1 MSEHGPRAQTPPGAP
16 RILVAEP
23 SRTLA
28 ALIRASLAELSADVE
43 LCADGAQALSSARSR
58 APDVLICDEKLGGLD
73 GYALA
78 HAMRQLASERRVAT
92 LLMVSEHGHPDP
104 ERLAYVGVADVLTK
118 PFERAVLL
126 ERVRALLPRLEVPR
140 LTYESAPARHT
151 FESEAPEYGS
161 RYAPGHGATPATHGP
176 PTWERERARPVV
188 EPIAR
193 APLTELAPGQA
204 SQMAELRRLSDLVA
218 QLERRLAGL
227 DQLVDQK
234 VEQQV
239 EQRVESRLSTALAQR
254 LPTLVDAALARLMPS
269 VVAQAV
275 ERAVERAV
283 SDRVP
288 SAVAAVVD
296 EARHT
301 LGGLASSE
309 EVERLVRSLA
319 QDTVATVLGK
329 EVLTLVPQALSEVRA
344 HIESELLTRLD
355 RFARTELPQKLT
367 SHAEQIVWK
376 VVPTI
381 AEDLVREELK
391 RLTAD

>member
-1 MSEHGPRAQTPPGAP
+1 MNDYPPRAQAASGAP

-43 LCADGAQALSSARSR
+43 LCSDGAQALTSARSR

-78 HAMRQLASERRVAT
+78 HAMRQLTGERRVAT

-104 ERLAYVGVADVLTK
+104 ERLSYVGVADVLTK

-140 LTYESAPARHT
+140 LAYESPPPRPAFDHD
-151 FESEAPEYGS
+151 
-161 RYAPGHGATPATHGP
+161 P
-176 PTWERERARPVV
+176 PTRERERPRPVV

-193 APLTELAPGQA
+193 SPLTELAPGQA
-204 SQMAELRRLSDLVA
+204 AHGGGMTGEVKRLAEL
-218 QLERRLAGL
+218 LERRLAGL
-227 DQLVDQK
+227 DQH
-234 VEQQV
+234 VEQLV
-239 EQRVESRLSTALAQR
+239 EHRIETRLNTVLVQR